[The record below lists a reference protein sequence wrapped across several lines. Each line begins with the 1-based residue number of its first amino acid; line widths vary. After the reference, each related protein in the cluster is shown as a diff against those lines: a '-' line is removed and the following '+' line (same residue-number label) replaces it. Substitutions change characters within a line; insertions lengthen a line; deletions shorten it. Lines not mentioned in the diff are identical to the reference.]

1 MSDIKFSRQAD
12 STFYATLK
20 KRVDNYFIEKNISRF
35 GNSSMVLKTIF
46 TLAMYLGPLAFII
59 LVPVNNVWLYLAIWL
74 LIGLGKSA
82 VGMCVMHDANHG
94 SYSSK
99 KWVNFLLSQTMNLLG
114 GNSNVWKIQ
123 HNVLHHTF
131 TNVDG
136 VDDDLE
142 GPGFMRFSPHQPKKP
157 IHKYQHLFAY
167 FPYSLM
173 TYQRLFKSDFAQVFR
188 YSKEGLL
195 SSDTTLT
202 WQFIQVA
209 LWKLIYVGVF
219 LVLPIMTAPF
229 HWSIVLLGFSLM
241 HLVAGEILSLIFQS
255 AHVMPDNLFPLPNEE
270 GLLEE
275 HWAIH
280 QMQTT
285 TNFARK
291 SPLFSWFVGG
301 LNYQVEHHLFMN
313 ICHVHYKNLSPIVQE
328 TAKEF
333 GVPYNFEPTFRAA
346 VKSHIKMLKDLGN
359 S

>member
-157 IHKYQHLFAY
+157 IHKYQH
-167 FPYSLM
+167 
-173 TYQRLFKSDFAQVFR
+173 
-188 YSKEGLL
+188 
-195 SSDTTLT
+195 
-202 WQFIQVA
+202 
-209 LWKLIYVGVF
+209 
-219 LVLPIMTAPF
+219 
-229 HWSIVLLGFSLM
+229 
-241 HLVAGEILSLIFQS
+241 
-255 AHVMPDNLFPLPNEE
+255 
-270 GLLEE
+270 
-275 HWAIH
+275 
-280 QMQTT
+280 
-285 TNFARK
+285 
-291 SPLFSWFVGG
+291 
-301 LNYQVEHHLFMN
+301 
-313 ICHVHYKNLSPIVQE
+313 
-328 TAKEF
+328 
-333 GVPYNFEPTFRAA
+333 
-346 VKSHIKMLKDLGN
+346 
-359 S
+359 